1 MYAINVYQLW
11 KNPYM
16 ARTTRPLTHTEVQKA
31 KALEKDLTL
40 HDGDGLF
47 LLVKTTGKK
56 LWRFR
61 YLRPGTSS
69 RIMVS
74 LGADPACHLPTPG
87 KYVPKSSRYWQ
98 EALTHRPKK
107 QKRRNKSR

>member
-56 LWRFR
+56 L
-61 YLRPGTSS
+61 
-69 RIMVS
+69 
-74 LGADPACHLPTPG
+74 
-87 KYVPKSSRYWQ
+87 
-98 EALTHRPKK
+98 
-107 QKRRNKSR
+107 